1 MKKLI
6 AMAVPVAPGKT
17 DAWKSFMGDLQSKY
31 KADFAASRK
40 RMGVRERTFLQ
51 HTPMGDLV
59 LVTLEGEDP
68 VKAFSQFAQG
78 EDEFTKWFVASV
90 NNIHGIDLKA
100 MSAAGDM
107 PEMVVDSGE

>member
-1 MKKLI
+1 MKKLV

-17 DAWKSFMGDLQSKY
+17 EAWNTFMEELQSKY
-31 KADFAASRK
+31 RQQFIDSRK
-40 RMGVRERTFLQ
+40 KLGVRERTFLQ
-51 HTPMGDLV
+51 STPMGDLV

-68 VKAFSQFAQG
+68 VNAFRQFAKG

-100 MSAAGDM
+100 MSADSDM
-107 PEMVVDSGE
+107 PQMVVDSEG

>member
-17 DAWKSFMGDLQSKY
+17 EAWKSFMGELHAKY
-31 KADFAASRK
+31 KADFDASRK
-40 RMGVRERTFLQ
+40 KMGVRERTFLQ
-51 HTPMGDLV
+51 NTPMGDLV

-68 VKAFSQFAQG
+68 AKAFSQFAAG
-78 EDEFTKWFVASV
+78 EDAFTKWFVSKV
-90 NNIHGIDLKA
+90 NEIHGIDLKA
-100 MSAAGDM
+100 MSAGGNM